1 MIIKTIS
8 TSQGALAFKV
18 DKKKKTQIEILLQ
31 NPTQSLNALVPLLFL
46 NVFELY

>member
-18 DKKKKTQIEILLQ
+18 DKKKTQIEILLQ